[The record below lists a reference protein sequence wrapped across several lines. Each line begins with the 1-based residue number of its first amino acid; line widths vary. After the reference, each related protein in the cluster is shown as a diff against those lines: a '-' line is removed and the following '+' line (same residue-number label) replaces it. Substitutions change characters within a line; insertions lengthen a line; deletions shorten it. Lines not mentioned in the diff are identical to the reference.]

1 MAFLRQWLLG
11 VVSCAFLVSL
21 LDQLT
26 PEGSVRKLAHF
37 SGGLVLILCM
47 LRPLGTAEP
56 WELALDL
63 DGLSAD
69 RAALE
74 EQYRDVSGQ
83 SLAAVI
89 AERTGAYIEDKAHA
103 LGAEVTA
110 EVTVR
115 EEDGAFIPDRAVLF
129 GEENAELSVL
139 LTQELGKKSRL
150 AALAALLGIV
160 LMLLPGGNAEAE
172 PTAGSPDAEAFDR
185 GAVQEEMENILR
197 AIDGVGELRLM
208 LTVDSGTKRELAQ
221 DTTAERSGSEDMKR
235 KSETVVVGTGS
246 GTQEVVVT
254 NRVYP
259 RYVGALVVCEG
270 GGSAGVRLAVTQAVS
285 ALTALPSDK
294 ITVLQG
300 KP

>member
-26 PEGSVRKLAHF
+26 PEGSVRKLARF

-63 DGLSAD
+63 DGFSAD

-103 LGAEVTA
+103 LGTEVTA

-115 EEDGAFIPDRAVLF
+115 EDVADPGMAFPLLDFFGQRQHFQPVGFHRCQYCSLKRRLRTDPLFPGQRAGGFGSLPAGFGNHQHRHHADDRLYR
-129 GEENAELSVL
+129 LYQTRYSV
-139 LTQELGKKSRL
+139 
-150 AALAALLGIV
+150 
-160 LMLLPGGNAEAE
+160 
-172 PTAGSPDAEAFDR
+172 
-185 GAVQEEMENILR
+185 
-197 AIDGVGELRLM
+197 
-208 LTVDSGTKRELAQ
+208 
-221 DTTAERSGSEDMKR
+221 
-235 KSETVVVGTGS
+235 
-246 GTQEVVVT
+246 
-254 NRVYP
+254 
-259 RYVGALVVCEG
+259 
-270 GGSAGVRLAVTQAVS
+270 
-285 ALTALPSDK
+285 
-294 ITVLQG
+294 
-300 KP
+300 

>member
-26 PEGSVRKLAHF
+26 PEGSVRKLARF

-56 WELALDL
+56 RELALDL

-89 AERTGAYIEDKAHA
+89 AERTGANIEDKAHA

-139 LTQELGKKSRL
+139 LTQELGIAPEK
-150 AALAALLGIV
+150 
-160 LMLLPGGNAEAE
+160 
-172 PTAGSPDAEAFDR
+172 
-185 GAVQEEMENILR
+185 QEWR
-197 AIDGVGELRLM
+197 
-208 LTVDSGTKRELAQ
+208 T
-221 DTTAERSGSEDMKR
+221 ER
-235 KSETVVVGTGS
+235 
-246 GTQEVVVT
+246 
-254 NRVYP
+254 
-259 RYVGALVVCEG
+259 
-270 GGSAGVRLAVTQAVS
+270 
-285 ALTALPSDK
+285 
-294 ITVLQG
+294 
-300 KP
+300 